1 MIIDIHRNPHF
12 FNGTKNI
19 CCYSGQL
26 VIRAGV
32 EIGMERHRLAQ
43 CESFLKRYP
52 FDFVIGSSANLLYYH
67 NAERCQVRIGGR
79 LDRRRGIC
87 MLPVDLTG
95 REGEDSA

>member
-1 MIIDIHRNPHF
+1 MIQKI
-12 FNGTKNI
+12 
-19 CCYSGQL
+19 
-26 VIRAGV
+26 
-32 EIGMERHRLAQ
+32 
-43 CESFLKRYP
+43 
-52 FDFVIGSSANLLYYH
+52 SANLLYYH